1 MSTPTASDPRR
12 RLGDLGERLARDHL
26 RRAGYDVV
34 DTNFRSRQGEL
45 DIVAADATTLVFC
58 EVKTRVTGG
67 SAGPASPLEAIG
79 PEKQRRLRRLA
90 AEWLTRSG
98 RVRGAPDLRFD
109 AIGVVV
115 NPRGELLSLDHIENA
130 F

>member
-1 MSTPTASDPRR
+1 MEISTACDPRR

-45 DIVAADATTLVFC
+45 DIVAVDATTLVFC

-67 SAGPASPLEAIG
+67 SSGPSSPLEAIG
-79 PEKQRRLRRLA
+79 PDKQRRLRRLA
-90 AEWLTRSG
+90 AEWLSRPG
-98 RVRGAPDLRFD
+98 RVRGAPNLRFD
-109 AIGVVV
+109 AIGVLVD
-115 NPRGELLSLDHIENA
+115 PKGGLLSLEHIENA

>member
-1 MSTPTASDPRR
+1 METSTTSDPRR

-67 SAGPASPLEAIG
+67 ATGPSSPLEAIG
-79 PEKQRRLRRLA
+79 PHKQRRLRRLA
-90 AEWLTRSG
+90 AEWLTSSG
-98 RVRGAPDLRFD
+98 RVRGAPNLRFD
-109 AIGVVV
+109 AIGVLV
-115 NPRGELLSLDHIENA
+115 NPRGELLSLEHLENA